1 MSFRPS
7 SAFALIVA
15 AGLIV
20 VTTAGS
26 AAEPDGS
33 GQDPGQKSDQES
45 GQRAGR
51 GLWFSSRGPVAV
63 DRAAVR
69 YVAADTGGILAP
81 QFVFERVLAFEARL
95 LALTEGAEGYR
106 PRHVRAAL
114 ERHIAETLLAA
125 RTLKP
130 ALAEAELAQ
139 RTADA
144 QIALIERVGGPEAY
158 AAALRAEGLEPSEAR
173 RLLRT
178 RARASLHM
186 DRMNAQILH
195 PDEAELRVLH
205 RAGNTPFSKREFEV
219 ARLPLKRWLVSRRV
233 DAALDD
239 FFRAA
244 RGRVSVHWLPRPK
257 HR

>member
-1 MSFRPS
+1 
-7 SAFALIVA
+7 
-15 AGLIV
+15 
-20 VTTAGS
+20 
-26 AAEPDGS
+26 
-33 GQDPGQKSDQES
+33 
-45 GQRAGR
+45 
-51 GLWFSSRGPVAV
+51 
-63 DRAAVR
+63 
-69 YVAADTGGILAP
+69 VAADTGGILAP

-95 LALTEGAEGYR
+95 LALTEGVEGYR

-130 ALAEAELAQ
+130 ALVEAELAQ

-144 QIALIERVGGPEAY
+144 QSALIERVGGSEAY
-158 AAALRAEGLEPSEAR
+158 AAALRAEGVEPSEAR
-173 RLLRT
+173 RLLRR

-186 DRMNAQILH
+186 DRMNVQILH

-219 ARLPLKRWLVSRRV
+219 ARLPLQRWLVSRRV

-244 RGRVSVHWLPRPK
+244 RGRVRVHWLPRPK